1 MTNCFVPFTKFKI
14 HADDIDLIKGQLK
27 PHDTNRFLEYHNY
40 LDLKKILRTEF
51 AKNLKEFAA
60 SIGVKLATISALT
73 ARPNTV
79 VPIHVDGDAQGALK
93 WRLAFY
99 VEGEPG
105 TITWFKHND
114 AIYYDPPAKS
124 FKIVDE
130 LNLHIVDRTV
140 LNMGAA
146 LIRTDIPH
154 QLDTSTN
161 IMPRLTITATFS
173 PQIEWEEL
181 VSRVA
186 NVSN

>member
-1 MTNCFVPFTKFKI
+1 MPFTKFKI
-14 HADDIDLIKGQLK
+14 HADDIDLIKNQLK
-27 PHDTNRFLEYHNY
+27 PHDTERFLEYHNY

-60 SIGVKLATISALT
+60 SIGVKLASISALT
-73 ARPNTV
+73 ALPKTV

-99 VEGEPG
+99 VEGDPG
-105 TITWFKHND
+105 DMTWFEHND

-130 LNLHIVDRTV
+130 LKLNVVDQTI

-154 QLDTSTN
+154 QLDTSTSN
-161 IMPRLTITATFS
+161 VPRLTITATFS
-173 PQIEWEEL
+173 PQIEWEDL
-181 VSRVA
+181 VLRMA